1 DSQQPTLVRV
11 HVRNTLADVLGV
23 RHGEFGWPL
32 RDTLARVAAEG
43 SGVVVVLLKPE
54 SARELVARIHALEH
68 AADKD
73 EQALAEDDSRTL
85 RTYGGGAQILADLG
99 VRRMRV
105 LAAPMR
111 MQAISGFGLEVV
123 EYVQG

>member
-1 DSQQPTLVRV
+1 ENEIETEFGPFRLYCFEDEVDNVVHFALVRGVIDSQQPTLVRV

-73 EQALAEDDSRTL
+73 EQALAE
-85 RTYGGGAQILADLG
+85 
-99 VRRMRV
+99 
-105 LAAPMR
+105 
-111 MQAISGFGLEVV
+111 
-123 EYVQG
+123 